1 MKQRDTNNQET
12 KRKIESLG
20 RKATIFTADLASR
33 QDVSSL
39 VANVASDGHDIDILL
54 NCAGIQRRHPSH
66 IFPDEDWDEVFLY

>member
-1 MKQRDTNNQET
+1 MTQRDINNQET
-12 KRKIESLG
+12 KQQIESLG

-39 VANVASDGHDIDILL
+39 VSKVTNDGHDIDILL

-66 IFPDEDWDEVFLY
+66 IFPDKDWDEVFLH

>member
-1 MKQRDTNNQET
+1 MTQRDTNNQET
-12 KRKIESLG
+12 KRQIESLG
-20 RKATIFTADLASR
+20 RKATISTADLASR

-39 VANVASDGHDIDILL
+39 MAKLINDGHDIDILL